1 MEVSFTYNKMHRSQ
15 MYNSMNFYICI
26 PIFDHIYMPLPTKYN
41 DYSDLVLWINFVF
54 QIRISGIIQYVLFYV
69 CLLLFM
75 EMFFLKFI
83 HIVVY
88 VSLEVCSF

>member
-1 MEVSFTYNKMHRSQ
+1 
-15 MYNSMNFYICI
+15 
-26 PIFDHIYMPLPTKYN
+26 MPLPTKYN

-75 EMFFLKFI
+75 EMFFFEIHPYCCVCQFGSLFFFI
-83 HIVVY
+83 AK
-88 VSLEVCSF
+88 